1 MGKLRHPTNINEP
14 LQEAAWEKF
23 AKYLADYAN
32 DRYMS
37 FLPAAFST
45 SGRIDAEF
53 LCLLFYHAQDHCFGY
68 RRIGAHPSSVAS
80 KPTSVSPLR
89 PRRAAAACSTLLLL
103 PSSKAA
109 TLVSGEWY
117 Q

>member
-1 MGKLRHPTNINEP
+1 MAAEDPSKMGKLRHPTNINKP

-23 AKYLADYAN
+23 AEYLADYAN

-53 LCLLFYHAQDHCFGY
+53 LRLMF
-68 RRIGAHPSSVAS
+68 
-80 KPTSVSPLR
+80 
-89 PRRAAAACSTLLLL
+89 
-103 PSSKAA
+103 
-109 TLVSGEWY
+109 
-117 Q
+117 